1 MTRPDLIFEN
11 LFANIKSGRVM
22 FDIRKEVFED
32 PATVRKIQAKLPFL
46 FQLAELESQRGG
58 KIGMVRLSVN

>member
-1 MTRPDLIFEN
+1 MKGIKFNNPESQHN
-11 LFANIKSGRVM
+11 KSGRVM